1 MAGRVRG
8 GEARAVAVRVAVA
21 GAAVAER
28 AMVVVVRGSAEAA
41 TA

>member
-8 GEARAVAVRVAVA
+8 GARSVAVRVAVA
-21 GAAVAER
+21 GVAAER
-28 AMVVVVRGSAEAA
+28 AMVVVVVRGSAEAA